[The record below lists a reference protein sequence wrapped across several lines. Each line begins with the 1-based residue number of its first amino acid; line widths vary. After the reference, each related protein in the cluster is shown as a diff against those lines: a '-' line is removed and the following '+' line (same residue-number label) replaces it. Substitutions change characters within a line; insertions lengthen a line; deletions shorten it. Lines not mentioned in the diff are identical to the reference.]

1 MVQEEAPTY
10 NSFIHPLNKHLL
22 RVYST
27 PASGLRTRDIMTS
40 RRDSVLREAER
51 HCYSLWVS
59 LINSTWLELAAVT
72 ESGNGN
78 AEGLRAT
85 AGY

>member
-1 MVQEEAPTY
+1 
-10 NSFIHPLNKHLL
+10 
-22 RVYST
+22 
-27 PASGLRTRDIMTS
+27 MTS